1 MNKEILVDVQNLTHH
16 FHLTKK
22 TAIRAVDQVSFQIY
36 KGEILGLVGESGS
49 GKSTV
54 ARCLMNIY
62 HPTSGSVKYRGID
75 TCDKKE
81 FQANKKML
89 QTRRQIIFQDSGSSL
104 NQRMKASEIIAEPMK
119 ISRMIPPRGNYWEEA
134 RFQMKY
140 VGLDESFLD
149 RYPSEMSGGQ
159 RQRIAIARALS
170 MEPEFLV
177 ADEPVASLDVSI
189 QAQVVN
195 LFKHLQKEHGFTF
208 LFIAHDLAMV
218 EYLCDRVGV
227 MYHGKLVELAPA
239 AELFANP
246 LHGYTKTLLSAIPI
260 PDPIRER
267 QRKLQIY
274 DGEDLG
280 DGKFIEASPGHF
292 VWRSQKG
299 GDTHEKA

>member
-1 MNKEILVDVQNLTHH
+1 MNKEVLIDVQHLTHQ

-22 TAIRAVDQVSFQIY
+22 TVIRAVDNLSFQIY

-49 GKSTV
+49 GKSTA

-62 HPTSGSVKYRGID
+62 EPSAGEIRYHGINI
-75 TCDKKE
+75 CDKKE
-81 FQANKKML
+81 FRENKKML
-89 QTRRQIIFQDSGSSL
+89 QTRRQMIFQDSASSL
-104 NQRMKASEIIAEPMK
+104 NQRMKVADIIGEPMK
-119 ISRMIPPRGNYWEEA
+119 IHHMTSPRGNYREEA

-149 RYPSEMSGGQ
+149 RYPSELSGGQ

-189 QAQVVN
+189 QAQVIN
-195 LFKHLQKEHGFTF
+195 LFQHLQEEHGFTF

-227 MYHGKLVELAPA
+227 MYHGKLVELAPTK
-239 AELFANP
+239 ELFANP
-246 LHGYTKTLLSAIPI
+246 QHGYTKTLLSAMPI
-260 PDPIRER
+260 PDPVRER
-267 QRKLQIY
+267 ARKLKVY
-274 DGEDLG
+274 EETDFGAGEM
-280 DGKFIEASPGHF
+280 KEVSPGHF
-292 VWRSQKG
+292 VLVPYKG
-299 GDTHEKA
+299 GTAHEKA

>member
-75 TCDKKE
+75 TCDKKQ

-119 ISRMIPPRGNYWEEA
+119 ISRMTPPRGSYREEA

-299 GDTHEKA
+299 GHTHEKA

>member
-119 ISRMIPPRGNYWEEA
+119 ISRMTPPRGNYWEEA

-208 LFIAHDLAMV
+208 LFIGHDLAMV

>member
-104 NQRMKASEIIAEPMK
+104 NQRMKASEIMAEPMK
-119 ISRMIPPRGNYWEEA
+119 ISRMTPPRGNYWEEA